1 MKRKNTYLNQQC
13 DRCGSKRR
21 IERTWKEKM
30 PTLTGTTNV
39 EYSQIICINQACQAV
54 FEKVLL
60 TEAKKREVARAEKEA
75 NIAVRKASS
84 LLQAR
89 KAKKNKSRI

>member
-1 MKRKNTYLNQQC
+1 MKRKNTYLNQRC

-21 IERTWKEKM
+21 IERTWKEKI

-39 EYSQIICINQACQAV
+39 EYSQIICINQTCQAA

-60 TEAKKREVARAEKEA
+60 TETKKREVARAEKEA

-84 LLQAR
+84 LLQAK
-89 KAKKNKSRI
+89 KARANKSRI